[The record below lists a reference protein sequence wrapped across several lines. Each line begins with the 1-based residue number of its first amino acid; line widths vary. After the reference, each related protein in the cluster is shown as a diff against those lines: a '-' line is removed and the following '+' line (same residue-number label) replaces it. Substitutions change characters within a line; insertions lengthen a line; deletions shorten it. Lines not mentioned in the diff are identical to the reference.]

1 MCNKTASQETTSCLW
16 LVTKESSEKKTE
28 GCRDNTLVDRE
39 RKKFLVTNHAAQ
51 PRVLLQLVYSGFAS
65 FFLITDI
72 TLR

>member
-1 MCNKTASQETTSCLW
+1 MCNRTASQEATSCLW
-16 LVTKESSEKKTE
+16 LVTKESSEEKTE
-28 GCRDNTLVDRE
+28 GGEGNTLADRE
-39 RKKFLVTNHAAQ
+39 RRKFLVTNHAVQ